1 VLLVE
6 DEASIADLVRLYL
19 ERDGFRVVWRTDGP
33 SGLAAVDAER
43 PRLVLLDL
51 MLPGMDGFEVTRAL
65 RQRGG
70 RVPIIVV
77 TAREEE
83 ADRVLGL
90 ELGADDY
97 VTKPF
102 SPRELV
108 ARVKAVLRRAEPE
121 PPAGPEAPLHLGSL
135 TVDPARHEVVFEGRP
150 VQLTAREFEL
160 LSAPSWNYMG
170 VSFGLIGSGW
180 EVAQQLAGAPG
191 SGGHGSARAERAL
204 PVRQRPQGEALLWG
218 AARAV
223 RSRARQGV
231 AVSAGPLGRAGAG
244 WTVRRRDGRAAGC
257 GDQAAHPGRVDAA
270 PTAPAAQPG
279 AGAAAR
285 RLAEDDSDE
294 VAAVLPAVLAE
305 VDTPLVRAGLVRAV
319 LRLRDAGRVSDE
331 VAAAVAVEQ
340 ASGST
345 PLLRASLLEAVAVG
359 VGAATTP
366 AGLLVVSHS

>member
-1 VLLVE
+1 MAPEHPSKGTVLLVE

-65 RQRGG
+65 RQRGA

-121 PPAGPEAPLHLGSL
+121 PEPEAGPGAPLHLGGL
-135 TVDPARHEVVFEGRP
+135 TVDPARHEVTFDGRP

-160 LSAPSWNYMG
+160 LCYLVRNRGLVLTRDQILERVWGYSFPADTRTVDVHIRQLRAKLGDHAPILTIRGVGYKADVRGPGGPGAAPPGSSAAGPAAGSPGSAP
-170 VSFGLIGSGW
+170 
-180 EVAQQLAGAPG
+180 
-191 SGGHGSARAERAL
+191 RAE
-204 PVRQRPQGEALLWG
+204 GG
-218 AARAV
+218 
-223 RSRARQGV
+223 
-231 AVSAGPLGRAGAG
+231 
-244 WTVRRRDGRAAGC
+244 
-257 GDQAAHPGRVDAA
+257 
-270 PTAPAAQPG
+270 
-279 AGAAAR
+279 
-285 RLAEDDSDE
+285 
-294 VAAVLPAVLAE
+294 
-305 VDTPLVRAGLVRAV
+305 
-319 LRLRDAGRVSDE
+319 
-331 VAAAVAVEQ
+331 
-340 ASGST
+340 
-345 PLLRASLLEAVAVG
+345 
-359 VGAATTP
+359 
-366 AGLLVVSHS
+366 

>member
-1 VLLVE
+1 VTPEHPSKGTVLLVE

-33 SGLAAVDAER
+33 SGLAAVDTER

-65 RQRGG
+65 RQRG

-121 PPAGPEAPLHLGSL
+121 PEGGPEPPLHLGSL
-135 TVDPARHEVVFEGRP
+135 TVDPARHEVTFEGRP

-160 LSAPSWNYMG
+160 LGYLVRNRGLVLTRDQILERVWGYAFPADTRTVDVHIRQLRSKLGERAPIVTVRG
-170 VSFGLIGSGW
+170 VGYKADDRP
-180 EVAQQLAGAPG
+180 VAPG
-191 SGGHGSARAERAL
+191 PGS
-204 PVRQRPQGEALLWG
+204 P
-218 AARAV
+218 
-223 RSRARQGV
+223 
-231 AVSAGPLGRAGAG
+231 
-244 WTVRRRDGRAAGC
+244 
-257 GDQAAHPGRVDAA
+257 
-270 PTAPAAQPG
+270 
-279 AGAAAR
+279 
-285 RLAEDDSDE
+285 
-294 VAAVLPAVLAE
+294 
-305 VDTPLVRAGLVRAV
+305 
-319 LRLRDAGRVSDE
+319 
-331 VAAAVAVEQ
+331 
-340 ASGST
+340 
-345 PLLRASLLEAVAVG
+345 
-359 VGAATTP
+359 
-366 AGLLVVSHS
+366 

>member
-1 VLLVE
+1 MTPEQPSKGTVLLVE

-108 ARVKAVLRRAEPE
+108 ARVKAVLRAPSPSPRPGPSRPCTWAASPSTRAATRWCSRAARSSS
-121 PPAGPEAPLHLGSL
+121 PPASSSSSATWSATAAWSSTRDQILERVWGYSFPADTR
-135 TVDPARHEVVFEGRP
+135 TVDVHIR
-150 VQLTAREFEL
+150 QLRAKL
-160 LSAPSWNYMG
+160 GDHAPILTIRG
-170 VSFGLIGSGW
+170 VGYKADDRGAGSG
-180 EVAQQLAGAPG
+180 
-191 SGGHGSARAERAL
+191 
-204 PVRQRPQGEALLWG
+204 
-218 AARAV
+218 
-223 RSRARQGV
+223 
-231 AVSAGPLGRAGAG
+231 
-244 WTVRRRDGRAAGC
+244 
-257 GDQAAHPGRVDAA
+257 
-270 PTAPAAQPG
+270 
-279 AGAAAR
+279 
-285 RLAEDDSDE
+285 
-294 VAAVLPAVLAE
+294 
-305 VDTPLVRAGLVRAV
+305 
-319 LRLRDAGRVSDE
+319 
-331 VAAAVAVEQ
+331 
-340 ASGST
+340 
-345 PLLRASLLEAVAVG
+345 
-359 VGAATTP
+359 
-366 AGLLVVSHS
+366 

>member
-1 VLLVE
+1 LTAEHPSKGTVLLVE

-65 RQRGG
+65 RQRGA

-121 PPAGPEAPLHLGSL
+121 PESGPEPPLHLGDL

-150 VQLTAREFEL
+150 VHLTAREFEL
-160 LSAPSWNYMG
+160 LSYLVRNRGLVLTRDQILERVWGYSFPADTRTVDVHIRQLRAKLGDRAPIVTIRGVGYKADTRTPAAPHGAGQAAVSRGASQAAVDPPPAPSS
-170 VSFGLIGSGW
+170 VPP
-180 EVAQQLAGAPG
+180 PG
-191 SGGHGSARAERAL
+191 PPTPPPPTPPE
-204 PVRQRPQGEALLWG
+204 
-218 AARAV
+218 
-223 RSRARQGV
+223 
-231 AVSAGPLGRAGAG
+231 
-244 WTVRRRDGRAAGC
+244 
-257 GDQAAHPGRVDAA
+257 GDR
-270 PTAPAAQPG
+270 
-279 AGAAAR
+279 
-285 RLAEDDSDE
+285 
-294 VAAVLPAVLAE
+294 
-305 VDTPLVRAGLVRAV
+305 
-319 LRLRDAGRVSDE
+319 
-331 VAAAVAVEQ
+331 
-340 ASGST
+340 
-345 PLLRASLLEAVAVG
+345 
-359 VGAATTP
+359 
-366 AGLLVVSHS
+366 